1 MLLSTRCRDSNQDW
15 HRPLST
21 VLQREKIQESLRLG
35 NAARYISRLCDPRKT
50 VSRLIDM
57 VRLKTDVITL
67 ADLTTFA
74 AVILISLLSCE
85 SSVSFEI
92 LIFNVSTLALTKIQ

>member
-1 MLLSTRCRDSNQDW
+1 
-15 HRPLST
+15 
-21 VLQREKIQESLRLG
+21 
-35 NAARYISRLCDPRKT
+35 
-50 VSRLIDM
+50 M